1 MKTMISVSTSLF
13 QKLLSEEASSLAP
26 SLSTSATVA
35 YPGLSQR
42 VQKKTV
48 PPLDL
53 IFGSLQ
59 NSPWTQVWRYE
70 HVNRRVEG

>member
-1 MKTMISVSTSLF
+1 MKTTISMSSSLF
-13 QKLLSEEASSLAP
+13 QKLLSEGASSLAP
-26 SLSTSATVA
+26 SLFASATVA

-48 PPLDL
+48 PPLKL

-59 NSPWTQVWRYE
+59 SGPWTQVWRYE
-70 HVNRRVEG
+70 HGNRRVEG